1 MGYDMSEGKEILK
14 DYEKLLSRVY
24 EKIPPKSG
32 SSELEIPEPELL
44 RVGSQTIIM
53 NFKEISQ
60 KLKREPQLLSK
71 YLLKE
76 LASAGSYDEGSGRL
90 VLNVKV
96 SRKVIQQLLDL
107 FVKSYLRCPTCG
119 SIDTRIE
126 RRGKVWVLVCEA
138 CGAEQPVKPF

>member
-1 MGYDMSEGKEILK
+1 MSEGKEILK

>member
-1 MGYDMSEGKEILK
+1 MSEDKEILK